1 MYSVALCSLQTF
13 QQTIKWSET
22 TTRYDDKRGEGTS
35 CRLTTD
41 ACVLDT
47 SRVSLLQRT
56 TRKVGGIE
64 TYVQIY

>member
-13 QQTIKWSET
+13 QQSIKRSET
-22 TTRYDDKRGEGTS
+22 TTRYEDKRGYTS

-41 ACVLDT
+41 ACVLGT

-56 TRKVGGIE
+56 TRKIGGIE